1 MELHVKN
8 VSLAVRGRTVL
19 HHETVCALPG
29 RTLALVGPS
38 GCGKTTLLGILGL
51 LHKPDTGTVL
61 ADGTDTSRW
70 KDDLRRR
77 FWQRHAAFV
86 FQDYGLID
94 DESVAYNV
102 ALSRLSLFGSPRK
115 HMATVEKAL
124 ARVALGG
131 RALERCS
138 RLSGGERQRVG
149 LARAIFRRADV
160 ILADEPTASLD
171 LGNRELV
178 AGFLQAEAARGATVV
193 VATHDEDLITLCDEV
208 HHVGATRPDLGATRP
223 DLGATRPDLGATRP
237 DLGTGKLA

>member
-8 VSLAVRGRTVL
+8 VGRSVGGRTIL
-19 HHETVCALPG
+19 HHETACALPG

-61 ADGTDTSRW
+61 ANGTDTFSW
-70 KDDLRRR
+70 KDDRRRR
-77 FWQRHAAFV
+77 FWQEHAAFV

-115 HMATVEKAL
+115 HRTAVEE
-124 ARVALGG
+124 
-131 RALERCS
+131 ALERVGLAGRASEKVS
-138 RLSGGERQRVG
+138 RLSGGEKQRAS

-171 LGNRELV
+171 QGNRELV
-178 AGFLQAEAARGATVV
+178 AGFLEAEAARGATVV
-193 VATHDEDLITLCDEV
+193 VATHDEDLISRCDEV
-208 HHVGATRPDLGATRP
+208 HHVGTTRPDLGR
-223 DLGATRPDLGATRP
+223 
-237 DLGTGKLA
+237 